1 MTDTAPLTKRLTAD
15 TDATAK
21 GSDIT
26 VAVGTAPFAGTVT
39 GVSYI
44 AVSKITG
51 ADTNS
56 RTLKLINLGAKD
68 EGTAVVAELKLVNGV
83 NAGALVETAL
93 TLGEAKKLVVAEGD
107 VLGWKSEHVG
117 EGLADVGG
125 EVRVTVSRS

>member
-1 MTDTAPLTKRLTAD
+1 MTDQAPLERKLTAD
-15 TDATAK
+15 VAATAK
-21 GSDIT
+21 GSDAS
-26 VAVGTAPFAGTVT
+26 VSVGTSPIAGSVS
-39 GVSYI
+39 GVVYT

-56 RTLKLINLGAKD
+56 RTLKLINVGAKD
-68 EGTAVVAELKLVNGV
+68 EGTTVVAELKLANGT

-107 VLGWKSEHVG
+107 VLVWKSEHVG

-125 EVRVTVSRS
+125 EVQVKIARS